1 MVELPVYDQWL
12 VVEIEGK
19 REGMRMLGPSGII
32 IENSTPLL
40 YAYTSMLKLLLSTS
54 SEYKEQIACSTNAY
68 YPDKHLDFDDATAA
82 NQGWV
87 AHQKLIEGS
96 AIVSL
101 ISDLPLD
108 MSNSFKVKVFP
119 TVTRCVVCTVFYV
132 FVLAFPPSTE
142 IQLGL
147 THAPGGYLIT
157 RGGCRVSVT
166 YCCIMYVHTYVQ
178 K

>member
-1 MVELPVYDQWL
+1 
-12 VVEIEGK
+12 
-19 REGMRMLGPSGII
+19 MLGPSGII

-87 AHQKLIEGS
+87 ARQKLIEGS
-96 AIVSL
+96 AVVSL

-108 MSNSFKVKVFP
+108 VSNSFKGKVFP
-119 TVTRCVVCTVFYV
+119 TW
-132 FVLAFPPSTE
+132 PD
-142 IQLGL
+142 
-147 THAPGGYLIT
+147 
-157 RGGCRVSVT
+157 VS
-166 YCCIMYVHTYVQ
+166 YVQ
-178 K
+178 YSMCLF